1 MSAYSETSFFLKGF
15 FFVPDRWSWC
25 RPRVDKERC
34 TPFKSLRIRAPLI
47 PVVLYIK
54 YQRNHGCP
62 NDFLMSHGFLKT
74 YFTCIL
80 IVLSEFKNIMKFSS
94 KNNIMKYVGK
104 TLQVVVLKTWILHK
118 ETSFKMLKIVV
129 LTPGSIYVSIENKWI
144 SILLD
149 LSSFIDL
156 EFSNLIF
163 GLWWH
168 VFSRVS
174 FFNLLDDIKTLF
186 YSRHYTQRI
195 YTLLVKLLR
204 SYAP

>member
-1 MSAYSETSFFLKGF
+1 MS
-15 FFVPDRWSWC
+15 
-25 RPRVDKERC
+25 
-34 TPFKSLRIRAPLI
+34 
-47 PVVLYIK
+47 
-54 YQRNHGCP
+54 
-62 NDFLMSHGFLKT
+62 KT

-80 IVLSEFKNIMKFSS
+80 IVLSGFKNIMKFNS

-104 TLQVVVLKTWILHK
+104 TLQVVVLKTWSLHK

-156 EFSNLIF
+156 EFSNMIF

-186 YSRHYTQRI
+186 YSHHYTQRI
-195 YTLLVKLLR
+195 YSLLVKLLR